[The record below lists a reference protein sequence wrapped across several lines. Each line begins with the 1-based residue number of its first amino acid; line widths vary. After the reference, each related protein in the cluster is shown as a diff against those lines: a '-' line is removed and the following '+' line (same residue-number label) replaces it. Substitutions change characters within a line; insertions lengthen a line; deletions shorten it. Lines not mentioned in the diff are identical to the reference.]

1 MSIEPGPHPQNDFA
15 SLQSCLVESSGE
27 QRAREKRIRRRALVL
42 SIAAQSAALIAI
54 VLIPLFGKPERLAF
68 AMTPI
73 PPYYHAPESPATTPR
88 HLFRHRSI
96 ISETNFY
103 QPVHIS
109 QHIDEHPQPS
119 SPEPP
124 GIPSGPG
131 PGVPCSAGCIS
142 IVDTRVQPTNPGDVL
157 PRTPRRVFKEHLEP
171 AMLIKRIEPVYP
183 PLARQIRRQGR
194 VELHAIIATDGS
206 IQSLQVVDGDPLFV
220 QSALDAVRQWRY
232 RPTVLN
238 GQPVE
243 IDTHITVIYTLQQ

>member
-1 MSIEPGPHPQNDFA
+1 M
-15 SLQSCLVESSGE
+15 
-27 QRAREKRIRRRALVL
+27 VL
-42 SIAAQSAALIAI
+42 SIAAQSGLLIAI

-73 PPYYHAPESPATTPR
+73 PPYYHAPESPTTSPR
-88 HLFRHRSI
+88 PVFRHRSI
-96 ISETNFY
+96 FSDTRLY

-109 QHIDEHPQPS
+109 QHIDDGPQPA

-142 IVDTRVQPTNPGDVL
+142 IVDTRVQPTNPGNVL
-157 PRTPRRVFKEHLEP
+157 PRTPQRVFKEHLEP
-171 AMLIKRIEPVYP
+171 AMLIRRIDPVYP
-183 PLARQIRRQGR
+183 PLARQIRREGR
-194 VELHAIIATDGS
+194 VELHAIIAIDGS
-206 IQSLQVVDGDPLFV
+206 IQSLQVADGDPLFV